1 MMFQGP
7 FSHLIHSV
15 HEQNYIAYV
24 MAYSACIG
32 PYIGDE
38 CHSKPN
44 KVTNSKNGAS
54 KNAFFNVNVLVLF
67 LITRMM
73 IV

>member
-1 MMFQGP
+1 MFQGP

-32 PYIGDE
+32 PYKGDD

-44 KVTNSKNGAS
+44 KGTNLKNGAS

-67 LITRMM
+67 IITQMM